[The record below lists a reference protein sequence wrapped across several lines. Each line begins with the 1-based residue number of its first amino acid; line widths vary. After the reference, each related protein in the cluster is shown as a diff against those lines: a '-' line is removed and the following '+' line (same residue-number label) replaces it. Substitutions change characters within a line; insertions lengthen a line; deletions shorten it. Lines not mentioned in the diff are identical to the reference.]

1 VVQSINLKGLNM
13 NDIILSKYDAIEQ
26 NLVQLYAL
34 IGKEMGECFHDQD
47 GDEYKTLVNQLLE
60 VKRLLNDVRFTLKQ
74 FAPELY
80 PDF

>member
-1 VVQSINLKGLNM
+1 VIQSINLKGFNM

-60 VKRLLNDVRFTLKQ
+60 VKRLLNDVRFTLISN
-74 FAPELY
+74 LGSRL
-80 PDF
+80 

>member
-1 VVQSINLKGLNM
+1 M
-13 NDIILSKYDAIEQ
+13 NDVILNKYDAIEH
-26 NLVQLYAL
+26 NLVELYAL
-34 IGKEMGECFHDQD
+34 IGKEMGECFHDQN

>member
-1 VVQSINLKGLNM
+1 M

-60 VKRLLNDVRFTLKQ
+60 VKGLLSIVRNTLRES
-74 FAPELY
+74 APELY